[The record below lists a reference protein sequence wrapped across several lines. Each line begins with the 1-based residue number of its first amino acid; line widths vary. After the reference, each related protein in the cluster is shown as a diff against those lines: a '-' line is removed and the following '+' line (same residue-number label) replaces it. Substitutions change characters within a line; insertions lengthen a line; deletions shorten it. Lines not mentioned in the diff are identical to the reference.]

1 MTQAPY
7 DRPLSGVS
15 AGARWISSLLSR
27 SSRRCAQG
35 PRVARRL
42 RSRRPRSG
50 SGSARA
56 AAAPLSEGRGLISGA
71 VVRSRCR
78 CQQRGIPVESKRDI

>member
-15 AGARWISSLLSR
+15 AGARWVSSLLSR

-50 SGSARA
+50 ARA
-56 AAAPLSEGRGLISGA
+56 PGQAPRGPLPRLSPRAGG
-71 VVRSRCR
+71 
-78 CQQRGIPVESKRDI
+78 